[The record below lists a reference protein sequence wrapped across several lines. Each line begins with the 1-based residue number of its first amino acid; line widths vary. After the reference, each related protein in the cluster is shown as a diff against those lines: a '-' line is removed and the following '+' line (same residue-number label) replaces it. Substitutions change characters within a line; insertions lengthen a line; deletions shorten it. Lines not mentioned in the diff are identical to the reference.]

1 MNEFNSFGGYG
12 RNQYLDGYRDSM
24 TRAGDMQ
31 IESRMTGQGSVFQ
44 NGSNQFTVPQTSNI
58 PWIQVPNIEAA
69 RNIMIRPNQTA
80 YMMNQ
85 NAPEFYVKTADAM
98 GVATIKFYK
107 FEEYNPE
114 TEIAVKMSQAQTDNF
129 VTLDQFNSFVSS
141 VSSELE
147 SIKKASSSLVKVE
160 EKKETSKGGK

>member
-1 MNEFNSFGGYG
+1 MNEFNSFGGY
-12 RNQYLDGYRDSM
+12 NPTPYMNGYRNYM
-24 TRAGDMQ
+24 TPPTN
-31 IESRMTGQGSVFQ
+31 SFQ
-44 NGSNQFTVPQTSNI
+44 NGNTQPSPAPTSVPMGQPTSNI

-69 RNIMIRPNQTA
+69 KNIMIGPNQTA

-114 TEIAVKMSQAQTDNF
+114 TEIVNKMSQAQTDNF